1 MALSDVARLQLAGQH
16 SYGNTWHTYE
26 RGLHLSCWCN
36 AQVTCCVVLLFN
48 NIERFLLD
56 TFGEQFSE
64 FFRNVESDIVEHYIF
79 FLLWFSYLPFYQF
92 LNFGVLTFTVSVMQ
106 SFHHYVSLCLHSVV
120 DFWHMLFAFCV
131 IIVFICWHCLFIFF
145 VYFVSEHIYVFLA
158 LICTLRFSHL
168 QLWFKFFV
176 MSLTFWT
183 RKELIWNIF
192 WRFYCIYR
200 LSCCFMWKVKVKL
213 LKPVMAQC
221 WKVEAVCAYKE

>member
-16 SYGNTWHTYE
+16 SYWNTWHTYE

-120 DFWHMLFAFCV
+120 DFWHMLFAFCHYSFHLLTLL
-131 IIVFICWHCLFIFF
+131 IYIFCLLCLWTYLCISGIDLHSSVFTSAALVHIFCD
-145 VYFVSEHIYVFLA
+145 VSYILDQKRVDLEH
-158 LICTLRFSHL
+158 
-168 QLWFKFFV
+168 
-176 MSLTFWT
+176 
-183 RKELIWNIF
+183 
-192 WRFYCIYR
+192 
-200 LSCCFMWKVKVKL
+200 L
-213 LKPVMAQC
+213 L
-221 WKVEAVCAYKE
+221 EILLYL